1 MKIKII
7 IVLITSLFFVI
18 ACEKLQEI
26 LTTVSG
32 KVNSTECKVV
42 LAVKGDGDLLDY
54 LNEIDSLDSESLGD
68 PDFFNGFDMMIGG
81 DSLYTITMFSFGSTY
96 IVAINDD
103 GYLENKLDT
112 LDHIGF
118 YGVLDTVT
126 IDTLNIDTFFVFS
139 KPGMI
144 NVESGVDQNNIDIEN
159 TIQFRWFKI
168 IWQMLP

>member
-7 IVLITSLFFVI
+7 IVLIMSLFFVI

-32 KVNSTECKVV
+32 KVNSAECKVV

-54 LNEIDSLDSESLGD
+54 INEIDSLDNESLGD
-68 PDFFNGFDMMIGG
+68 PDFFRGFDMMIGG
-81 DSLYTITMFSFGSTY
+81 DSLYSITMFSFGSTY

-118 YGVLDTVT
+118 YGELDTV
-126 IDTLNIDTFFVFS
+126 IIPDVDTFIYS
-139 KPGMI
+139 APSMI
-144 NVESGVDQNNIDIEN
+144 NVESGVDQSNINVEN

-168 IWQMLP
+168 ISQMLP

>member
-1 MKIKII
+1 MKIRII
-7 IVLITSLFFVI
+7 FVLITGLFFVT

-26 LTTVSG
+26 FTTVSG
-32 KVNSTECKVV
+32 KVYTNSCKVV

-54 LNEIDSLDSESLGD
+54 LNEIDSLDNQSLGD
-68 PDFFNGFDMMIGG
+68 PDYFRGFDIVIGS
-81 DSLYTITMFSFGSTY
+81 DSLYSITMFSFGSTY

-103 GYLENKLDT
+103 GYLKNKLDT

-118 YGVLDTVT
+118 YGELDTVT

-144 NVESGVDQNNIDIEN
+144 NVESGVDQSNIDVEN